1 MRRFPTSPFRA
12 SRRLGGLAAG
22 VVALCAAAPAWGDE
36 ADASPDVLL
45 EGPESPDYAPVRAW
59 NGLGRFVELARAQGI
74 TVELVPQDPLPLDPA
89 TSVVLVFPEAAPD
102 GSALQAFVEAGGRLL
117 VADDFGLG
125 AGALAPLGLL
135 RVAGPASP
143 GAAFRGD
150 PDLPVAVPL
159 TAHPVLDGVGAVVA
173 NHPAALG
180 AGPGGRCLL
189 AFHAPPPACLLAEAA
204 RGYGTALAL
213 ADPSV
218 LIDLML
224 EVEGNRRLAGGLLR
238 YLTTN
243 RRARIVL
250 ALPAAAWAVVQPPPA
265 EGTGWR
271 AALRRW
277 LARLSEPLAAAPPWL
292 WAMLAAAGLL
302 LAAAPW
308 LRPPTREDLA
318 PPRLLHWDR
327 GRPAT
332 AWPPP
337 AVPEA
342 YAAFAREAVERMHE
356 RIVERRDEAERR
368 LREARRARARFGRLF
383 RLRLERSRLVGLER
397 RLRVAADDADAAP
410 GVERLRRLAQEFAKA
425 DRDPPR

>member
-1 MRRFPTSPFRA
+1 MATTGAAARMA
-12 SRRLGGLAAG
+12 VAGCLAAF
-22 VVALCAAAPAWGDE
+22 AAAPAVGDE
-36 ADASPDVLL
+36 EDASPDVPFAG
-45 EGPESPDYAPVRAW
+45 EEAPDYAPVRAW
-59 NGLGRFVELARAQGI
+59 NGLGRFVETARSLGISVALA
-74 TVELVPQDPLPLDPA
+74 PQEPLPLDPA
-89 TSVVLVFPEAAPD
+89 VALVLVYPETAPD
-102 GSALQAFVEAGGRLL
+102 AEALAEYVAAGGRLL
-117 VADDFGLG
+117 VADDYGFG
-125 AGALAPLGLL
+125 AGALAPLGVL
-135 RVAGPASP
+135 RVAAPSAP

-150 PDLPVAVPL
+150 PDFPIAVPR
-159 TAHPVLDGVGAVVA
+159 AVHPALEGVGAVVA

-189 AFHAPPPACLLAEAA
+189 AFHAPPPACLLAETS

-224 EVEGNRRLAGGLLR
+224 EVEGNRRLAEGLLR
-238 YLTTN
+238 YLTAN
-243 RRARIVL
+243 RAPRIAL
-250 ALPAAAWAVVQPPPA
+250 ALPAAAWAAVQPPPA

-277 LARLSEPLAAAPPWL
+277 FAGISEPLAAAPPWL
-292 WAMLAAAGLL
+292 WALLALTALL
-302 LAAAPW
+302 VAAAPW

-318 PPRLLHWDR
+318 PPRLLHWER

-337 AVPEA
+337 SVPEA

-356 RIVERRDEAERR
+356 RIAERRAEAERR
-368 LREARRARARFGRLF
+368 LRQARRDGAPVGRRF
-383 RLRLERSRLVGLER
+383 RLRLERFRLAALER
-397 RLRVAADDADAAP
+397 RLRVAADDAAAVP
-410 GVERLRRLAQEFAKA
+410 GVERLRRLAAEFVKA

>member
-1 MRRFPTSPFRA
+1 MRRHSASGRRAGRRTPFVA
-12 SRRLGGLAAG
+12 ACAVLLAT
-22 VVALCAAAPAWGDE
+22 APARSEE

-45 EGPESPDYAPVRAW
+45 EGQEAPDYTPLRVW
-59 NGLGRFVELARAQGI
+59 NGLGRFVELARAEGI
-74 TVELVPQDPLPLDPA
+74 AVAFVPQDPLPLDPA
-89 TSVVLVFPEAAPD
+89 SALILIYPETAPD
-102 GSALQAFVEAGGRLL
+102 GAALEAFVDAGGRLL
-117 VADDFGLG
+117 VADDYGLG

-135 RVAGPASP
+135 RVAGPTAP
-143 GAAFRGD
+143 AAAFRGN
-150 PDLPVAVPL
+150 PDFPVAVPL
-159 TAHPVLDGVGAVVA
+159 APHPALEGVGAVVT

-189 AFHAPPPACLLAEAA
+189 AFHAPPPACLLAEASH
-204 RGYGTALAL
+204 GYGTALAL

-224 EVEGNRRLAGGLLR
+224 EVDGNRRLAEGLLR
-238 YLTTN
+238 YLTAN
-243 RRARIVL
+243 RRPRIVV

-277 LARLSEPLAAAPPWL
+277 IARLSEPLASAPAWL
-292 WAMLAAAGLL
+292 WALLALSGLL

-308 LRPPTREDLA
+308 LRPPTREDLE
-318 PPRLLHWDR
+318 PPHLLHWDR

-356 RIVERRDEAERR
+356 RIVERRSAAEQR
-368 LREARRARARFGRLF
+368 LREARRGRARFGRRF
-383 RLRLERSRLVGLER
+383 RLRLERFQLVGLER
-397 RLRVAADDADAAP
+397 RLRLAADDAGAAP
-410 GVERLRRLAQEFAKA
+410 GVERLRRLAQEFAQA
-425 DRDPPR
+425 DREPPR

>member
-1 MRRFPTSPFRA
+1 MRWVAPVAACCVLFCEPTALRA
-12 SRRLGGLAAG
+12 
-22 VVALCAAAPAWGDE
+22 DE

-45 EGPESPDYAPVRAW
+45 EAQEAPDYAPVRAW

-74 TVELVPQDPLPLDPA
+74 AVDLVPQDALPLDPA
-89 TSVVLVFPEAAPD
+89 TSLILVYPETAPD
-102 GSALQAFVEAGGRLL
+102 GSALTAFVEAGGRLL
-117 VADDFGLG
+117 VADDYGLG
-125 AGALAPLGLL
+125 AGALASLGLL
-135 RVAGPASP
+135 RVAGPTLP

-150 PDLPVAVPL
+150 PDFPVAVPL
-159 TAHPVLDGVGAVVA
+159 TTHPVLEGVGAVVT

-180 AGPGGRCLL
+180 VGPGGRCLL
-189 AFHAPPPACLLAEAA
+189 AFHAPPPACLLAEAS

-224 EVEGNRRLAGGLLR
+224 EVDADRRLAEGLLR
-238 YLTTN
+238 YLTQN
-243 RRARIVL
+243 RRARIAL
-250 ALPAAAWAVVQPPPA
+250 ALPAAAWAAVQPPPA
-265 EGTGWR
+265 EGTGWQ

-277 LARLSEPLAAAPPWL
+277 ITRLSEPLAEAPPWL
-292 WAMLAAAGLL
+292 WALLALAGLL

-327 GRPAT
+327 GRPVT

-337 AVPEA
+337 HVPEA
-342 YAAFAREAVERMHE
+342 YAAFAGEAVERMHE
-356 RIVERRDEAERR
+356 RIVERRSAAERR
-368 LREARRARARFGRLF
+368 LREARRDRARFGRLF

-397 RLRVAADDADAAP
+397 RLRVAADDAGAAP